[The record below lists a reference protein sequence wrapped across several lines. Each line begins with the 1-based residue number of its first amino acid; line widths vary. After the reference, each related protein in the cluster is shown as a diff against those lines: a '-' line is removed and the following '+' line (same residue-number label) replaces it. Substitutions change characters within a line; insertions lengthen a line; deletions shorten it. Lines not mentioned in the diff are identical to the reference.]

1 MENITLQTKIR
12 LFSGL
17 LKSTSLPS
25 SRYFY
30 SIFDKN
36 AKVRQT
42 FVNGFFFFFQFNVI
56 SRDAFCSLKCHN
68 VIIRFYA
75 CIGSERETETERKR
89 CCSLHICCF
98 MLQSPCHENADRPS
112 IFIEHLINV
121 ITVEHVN
128 DVSVELVKPTHRC
141 HSAQDCNVHFSVW
154 NYVSYDIG
162 SQIRPFHFM
171 TKNWKWL
178 EKIAQFIC
186 LMVKSFAP
194 LKLIWFA
201 LHRERERERW

>member
-1 MENITLQTKIR
+1 MKITRRSRCVNSLTEKTFHSHILTSFENCQMENITLQTKIR

-42 FVNGFFFFFQFNVI
+42 FVNVFFFFFQFNVI

-75 CIGSERETETERKR
+75 CIGIERETEREGKR
-89 CCSLHICCF
+89 CCSLHICCL

-128 DVSVELVKPTHRC
+128 DVSVELVKPTHQC
-141 HSAQDCNVHFSVW
+141 YSAQDCNVHFSVW

-162 SQIRPFHFM
+162 S
-171 TKNWKWL
+171 
-178 EKIAQFIC
+178 
-186 LMVKSFAP
+186 
-194 LKLIWFA
+194 
-201 LHRERERERW
+201 